1 MIVNVIP
8 EIKTWSDI
16 EVFSYSVP
24 ADLTNKIKIGAL
36 VEIPLGRNK
45 IRGVVESL
53 KNSNDKTLYKMKNII
68 SVIDD
73 FVLPEIYFDVVKWIS
88 EYYLCSLGDALS
100 LFLPPA
106 VKRPKA
112 GIRDKELGIR
122 ESQNIKLTKEQQLVF
137 EKLKLNLTAKNKNPA
152 LIHGVTGSGKTE
164 IYIKLTEEALA
175 LGKSV
180 IILVP
185 EIMLT
190 PQTVERFEEIFG
202 DKIALRHSKL
212 SRSEKYHTFYDF
224 YTGSKPILIGP
235 RSALLIPSK
244 NLGLIIVDE
253 EQEDSYKQDLSP
265 RYHAVE
271 LAKFIAQSL
280 KSLLVVGSATPRIKT
295 YYQAQ
300 NGIVDLHELSLRHNK
315 DKLPHAEIVDL
326 KDEIRAENFSPI
338 SRKLKEEMDR
348 VLLNKDQVLLF
359 LNRRGNATFVAC
371 RDCGHVILCHNC
383 SIPMVYHLNETEHF
397 LNCHHCDRR
406 EAVPTHCPE
415 CHSQRIK
422 YFGSGI
428 DKIETEIRSL
438 YPDKRISKVDSK
450 TIRTK
455 SDYTKFFQKFKK
467 GEIDIVIGTQMI
479 AKGLDIPNVDLVG
492 IISADTGLHLPHY
505 RASEKSFEL
514 LTQVSGRSGRAD
526 KIGQT
531 IIQTYW
537 PESAPVVAAKDH
549 DYKSFYQS
557 EISER
562 QKFNYPPFCY
572 LVRVIAED
580 ADEDKAKKEIM
591 KLSEKLKQNNLEFI
605 GPGVCF
611 YSRLHN
617 KYRYHLIIKMD
628 KYPNEKIVAMAK
640 ANRHLI
646 WDAEPTNLL

>member
-8 EIKTWSDI
+8 EIKTWSDVEI
-16 EVFSYSVP
+16 FSYSVP
-24 ADLTNKIKIGAL
+24 TDLTNKIKVGVL
-36 VEIPLGRNK
+36 VEIPLGRKK

-53 KNSNDKTLYKMKNII
+53 KTDNAKTAYKMKNIV
-68 SVIDD
+68 SVIND
-73 FVLPEIYFDVVKWIS
+73 FVLPQSYLEVVRWIS
-88 EYYLCSLGDALS
+88 KYYLCSLGDALS

-106 VKRPKA
+106 VKKPKA
-112 GIRDKELGIR
+112 VPSAQYSVLSKRQLTLAPEQQKIL
-122 ESQNIKLTKEQQLVF
+122 SQLKIKLTV
-137 EKLKLNLTAKNKNPA
+137 KNKKPA

-164 IYIKLTEEALA
+164 IYIKLTEEALK

-202 DKIALRHSKL
+202 NKITLRHSKL

-224 YTGSKPILIGP
+224 YTGAKPILIGP
-235 RSALLIPSK
+235 RSALLIPSE

-253 EQEDSYKQDLSP
+253 EQEDSYKQDQAP

-271 LAKFIAQSL
+271 LAKYITEKTS
-280 KSLLVVGSATPRIKT
+280 SLLVLGSATPRIKT

-300 NGIVDLHELSLRHNK
+300 NSTVDLYELNLRHNK

-338 SRKLKEEMDR
+338 SRKLKEEMNK

-383 SIPMVYHLNETEHF
+383 SIPMVYHLNQTEHF

-428 DKIETEIRSL
+428 DKIETEIHNL

-455 SDYTKFFQKFKK
+455 SDYTKFFQRFKK

-537 PESAPVVAAKDH
+537 PESTPVVAAKDH
-549 DYKSFYQS
+549 DYKSFYQN

-580 ADEDKAKKEIM
+580 ADEDKAKKEIKKM
-591 KLSEKLKQNNLEFI
+591 SEKLKENNLEFI

-611 YSRLHN
+611 YSKLHN
-617 KYRYHLIIKMD
+617 KYRYHLIIKTKSYPD
-628 KYPNEKIVAMAK
+628 KKIVELART
-640 ANRHLI
+640 NRHLI
-646 WDAEPTNLL
+646 WDTEPTNLL